1 MAPYRVRRINWN
13 LLVNPTMQGIN
24 IRARGDENFARG
36 IGRGLSDLGTG
47 IQNQRLEKE
56 SNRRAR
62 SREGL
67 AQGSLD
73 LRRDE
78 LNLKRNLDAA
88 DRSEAA
94 ANQAYLDGL
103 VNELSQ
109 SAVTESQQTGEVS
122 PQTKTNLTKVVEGQ
136 GGPEIVKKR
145 QEALAEIECDGDG

>member
-1 MAPYRVRRINWN
+1 
-13 LLVNPTMQGIN
+13 MQGIN

-56 SNRRAR
+56 SNRRSR

-94 ANQAYLDGL
+94 ANQSYLDGL
-103 VNELSQ
+103 VNSMSE
-109 SAVTESQQTGEVS
+109 SATAEFEATGEVA
-122 PQTKTNLTKVVEGQ
+122 PETQTNLQKVVEGQ
-136 GGPEIVKKR
+136 GGVEVVKRR